1 MSSEAII
8 KTIGLT
14 QLTSEI
20 ANDREQFETWL
31 EDLYS
36 YAGYKNFLEALSSST
51 ALPAVRVDPD
61 TMPTS
66 TPEEIAAKKAVK
78 GNDQAMVYLNA
89 SIRGGRPRACIQ
101 KTKTTAYP
109 CGIAHEAM
117 TNLKAKFAKIDSFA
131 ATELRTKLSK
141 CKMVKGDHPR
151 TV

>member
-51 ALPAVRVDPD
+51 ALSAVRVDPD